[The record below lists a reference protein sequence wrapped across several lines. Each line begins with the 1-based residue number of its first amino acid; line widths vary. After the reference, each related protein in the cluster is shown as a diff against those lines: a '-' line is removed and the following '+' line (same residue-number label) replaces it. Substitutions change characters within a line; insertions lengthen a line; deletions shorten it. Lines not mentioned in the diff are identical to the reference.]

1 MSSNRLERHYPQL
14 AAALPYL
21 VLGEWPTPLQELPE
35 LAARLRLGR
44 LAVKRDDLSSPL
56 YGGNKIRK
64 LEYLLP
70 DALAGGCDAVVTYGS
85 VGSNHALATSVFAT
99 RLGLLPHA
107 VLVDQPPSPVV
118 AQKLRYLLKTGAV
131 VHAAGSFNQTRQ
143 IFERIRDSHP
153 GGAARVC
160 DIPWGGSSWRG
171 AVGFV
176 AGAFELAQQVRDA
189 GDPPPDFLY
198 VSGGTLGT
206 VIGLALG
213 LRAAGLATRIVAPR
227 AVPSGAA
234 SAAHA
239 AEQLQEANRE
249 IHARDPAFPLLDEPL
264 TNIELRPEFYGSGYA
279 EPTPGALE
287 AIELMREQG
296 VKLESTYTGKAFA
309 GLLADARSGR
319 LEGKRVL
326 FWNTYSSAPYPA
338 DLDTVDLAGLPAA
351 FLHYLRER

>member
-1 MSSNRLERHYPQL
+1 MKLTPEQLARRWPVQTFDFESTESLEAPQAALGQHRALEALELAVGVAQPGFNLFVLGAPETGRFEATLQRIRQL

-70 DALAGGCDAVVTYGS
+70 DALASGCDAVVTYGS

-99 RLGLLPHA
+99 RLGLLSHA
-107 VLVDQPPSPVV
+107 VLVDQPPSSVV

-131 VHAAGSFNQTRQ
+131 IHAAGSFNQTRQ

-206 VIGLALG
+206 VIGLALS
-213 LRAAGLATRIVAPR
+213 LPR
-227 AVPSGAA
+227 P
-234 SAAHA
+234 
-239 AEQLQEANRE
+239 
-249 IHARDPAFPLLDEPL
+249 I
-264 TNIELRPEFYGSGYA
+264 GS
-279 EPTPGALE
+279 PVTS
-287 AIELMREQG
+287 Q
-296 VKLESTYTGKAFA
+296 
-309 GLLADARSGR
+309 
-319 LEGKRVL
+319 
-326 FWNTYSSAPYPA
+326 
-338 DLDTVDLAGLPAA
+338 
-351 FLHYLRER
+351 